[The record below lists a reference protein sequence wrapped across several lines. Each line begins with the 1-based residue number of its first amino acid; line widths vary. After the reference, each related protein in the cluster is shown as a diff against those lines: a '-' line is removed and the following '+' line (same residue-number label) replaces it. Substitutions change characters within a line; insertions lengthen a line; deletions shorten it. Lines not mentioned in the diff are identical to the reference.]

1 MTADL
6 LRKII
11 GKNIKYNRLLNGYTQ
26 EKLCEKTATSVTH
39 LREIENGKT
48 NISLNKLSDF
58 INILNITDIKTIL
71 DDKILSVKFP
81 NNITEFNEWKKSNKI
96 I

>member
-26 EKLCEKTATSVTH
+26 EKFCEKVAISVTH
-39 LREIENGKT
+39 LREIENGKI

-58 INILNITDIKTIL
+58 INILNITDIKTLL
-71 DDKILSVKFP
+71 DDKVLSVKFP
-81 NNITEFNEWKKSNKI
+81 DNINKFNEWNC
-96 I
+96 